1 MSIRCADGKETIIEC
16 GMNGEWLDDAMC
28 QQANEEIASGK
39 RNSYLRIIYV
49 FLSRSW

>member
-39 RNSYLRIIYV
+39 RNSYLRIICV